1 MPSRQQKERTIEAY
15 LNKYNTYKI
24 GLKNCQRQLDY
35 ISPSLVG
42 GYSSDGLQSVFYIS
56 NNTERVAI
64 DRLTSKKALDLVEEI
79 EQYKLIIE
87 SIDNAL
93 AELDE
98 QQKKFVELRYFKGLK
113 IYEVKELMFVQD
125 EKTLFRLRRKILE
138 KFLISLNNLINL
150 R

>member
-1 MPSRQQKERTIEAY
+1 MPSRQQKERTIESY
-15 LNKYNTYKI
+15 LNMYNTYKI
-24 GLKNCQRQLDY
+24 GLKNSQRQLDY

-87 SIDNAL
+87 SIDSAL

-98 QQKKFVELRYFKGLK
+98 QQKQFVELRYFKGLK